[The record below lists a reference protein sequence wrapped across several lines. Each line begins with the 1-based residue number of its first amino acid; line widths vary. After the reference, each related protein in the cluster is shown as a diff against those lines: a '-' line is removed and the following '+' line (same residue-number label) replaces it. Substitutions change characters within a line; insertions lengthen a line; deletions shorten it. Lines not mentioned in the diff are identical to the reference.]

1 MNGRNKW
8 ICTLL
13 LVLSAVCLAIGVVR
27 GEAETVL
34 TKAVYVFLECIG
46 IG

>member
-1 MNGRNKW
+1 MNGRNRW
-8 ICTLL
+8 INAVLL
-13 LVLSAVCLAIGVVR
+13 ILSAVCLAIGAIR

-34 TKAVYVFLECIG
+34 TKAIYVCLECIG